1 MQSRWNRDKVCLSLG
16 LENRSSMGFS
26 MKILVVSNMY
36 PSAANPVGGIFVH
49 EQVKALRRAGIDARV
64 ASGKPLWLSGR
75 RPRHTLGVVR
85 SELNTRCKAFGW
97 VDYDGVPTVSFN
109 YFAGSFARPWLYP
122 WIYSSALMAI
132 IPDLAGDFPYELVH
146 THTAFLDGRAGT
158 AAAGFRSVPMVLTEH
173 TGPFSLVTDDWR
185 FRQHTLAGMSGADRI
200 IAVSGALRAEILRR
214 LPIISADR
222 IGVVPNGVDTRFFD
236 PAVAKADGPS
246 DAAED
251 WASVFARA
259 KRELVLSKFIAGL
272 RLAMLKKGRE
282 PVSGNEF
289 AHAIE
294 LAVLAGMGDG
304 PCADDSKAVTLPL
317 ADAQNED
324 GHINVLWV
332 GHLVDVKR
340 VDRLLDAFAIAHRR
354 VPALRL
360 RLVGGGELE
369 ASLKQRANTLKLGKA
384 VAFVPTKSRQGIRRE
399 MSAADLLVIS
409 SETETFGV
417 VGIEAMAMGLPVLST
432 DCGGPADFVTE
443 PSYGE
448 LVPNTS
454 EDLAIGLQ
462 RIAARIASF
471 DKTTIRR
478 HAVENFDFDLVAH
491 RLVGTYRELTKI
503 QQSQLAAA

>member
-1 MQSRWNRDKVCLSLG
+1 
-16 LENRSSMGFS
+16 
-26 MKILVVSNMY
+26 MKLLVVSNMY

-75 RPRHTLGVVR
+75 RPRHTARVVR
-85 SELNTRCKAFGW
+85 GELNARRKPFAW

-109 YFAGSFARPWLYP
+109 YFAGAFARPWLYP

-132 IPDLAGDFPYELVH
+132 IPDLASDFPYELVH
-146 THTAFLDGRAGT
+146 THTAFLDGRAGV
-158 AAAGFRSVPMVLTEH
+158 AAAAFRSVPMVLTEH

-214 LPIISADR
+214 LPMIGADR

-236 PAVAKADGPS
+236 PAAAEADGAS
-246 DAAED
+246 DSTED

-259 KRELVLSKFIAGL
+259 KRELILGKFIAGL
-272 RLAMLKKGRE
+272 RLAMLAKGEE

-289 AHAIE
+289 ARAIE

-304 PCADDSKAVTLPL
+304 PYADDLEAATPPT
-317 ADAQNED
+317 ADAQDED

-369 ASLKQRANTLKLGKA
+369 ASLKQQAHTLGLGK
-384 VAFVPTKSRQGIRRE
+384 VVTFVPTKSRRGIRQE

-432 DCGGPADFVTE
+432 DCGGPADYVTE
-443 PSYGE
+443 PSFGE

-462 RIAARIASF
+462 RIAARIAGF
-471 DKTTIRR
+471 DKATLRR
-478 HAVENFDFDLVAH
+478 HAVENFDFDLVAGK
-491 RLVGTYRELTKI
+491 LAGIYQEMTKS
-503 QQSQLAAA
+503 QQPQRVAA